1 MIAKLLGS
9 LEPQEFEELVASF
22 IERSEPD
29 TMSFAAFDQA
39 VQRLA
44 EEAVAETIEV
54 TGMIKEGSI
63 VFDATESA
71 PIIAQGN
78 QILIGGLRLIVRLR
92 PAEAA

>member
-1 MIAKLLGS
+1 MTSKLLGS
-9 LEPQEFEELVASF
+9 LELQEFEELVASF

-29 TMSFAAFDQA
+29 TMSFDAFDQ
-39 VQRLA
+39 VIQRMA

-63 VFDATESA
+63 VFDATKSA
-71 PIIAQGN
+71 PITAQGN
-78 QILIGGLRLIVRLR
+78 EILIGGLRLIVRLR

>member
-1 MIAKLLGS
+1 MTGKLLGS
-9 LEPQEFEELVASF
+9 LEPQEFEDLVASF
-22 IERSEPD
+22 IDRSEPD

-39 VQRLA
+39 IQRLA

-54 TGMIKEGSI
+54 TGTIQEGAI
-63 VFDATESA
+63 VFDATETA
-71 PIIAQGN
+71 PIVAQGN